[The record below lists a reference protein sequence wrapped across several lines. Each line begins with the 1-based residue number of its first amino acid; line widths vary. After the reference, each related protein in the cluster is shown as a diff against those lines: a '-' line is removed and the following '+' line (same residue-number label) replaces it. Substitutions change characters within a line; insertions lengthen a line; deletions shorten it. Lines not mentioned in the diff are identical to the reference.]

1 MKRATWL
8 IFFLVFF
15 IHVSPLFAAEPMEDL
30 RGPVEQVVQI
40 LQDPKYKDKTQSEVQ
55 RIEIMAVI
63 RKIFDFEEISKR
75 TIARQ
80 WKKFTKEQQQEFQD
94 TFADFLGYTYYQ
106 KVRDAYQGEKV
117 VFLSQEQLKNG
128 KAVVKTN
135 IPRQNDAIP
144 LDYKMVNSKSG
155 WRIYDVVIEGV
166 SLVNNYRTQF
176 SKILNKE
183 TPEQLIA
190 RLKKKISEQ
199 KKQDASS

>member
-1 MKRATWL
+1 MKYMARY
-8 IFFLVFF
+8 IFLLVFF
-15 IHVSPLFAAEPMEDL
+15 IYVSPLWAAEPMEDL
-30 RGPVEQVVQI
+30 KGPVEQVIQI
-40 LQDPKYKDKTQSEVQ
+40 LQDPKYKDKAQSDVQ

-63 RKIFDFEEISKR
+63 REIFDFQEISKR
-75 TIARQ
+75 TISRQ

-94 TFADFLGYTYYQ
+94 TFADFLGHTYYQ

-117 VFLSQEQLKNG
+117 VFLSQEHLENG

-135 IPRQNDAIP
+135 IPRQNGAIP
-144 LDYKMVNSKSG
+144 LDYKMVNGKSG
-155 WRIYDVVIEGV
+155 WRIYDVIIEGV

-183 TPEQLIA
+183 TPDQLIA

>member
-1 MKRATWL
+1 MKYTIRL

-15 IHVSPLFAAEPMEDL
+15 IFVSPLWAAEPMEDL

-63 RKIFDFEEISKR
+63 RGIFDFQEISKR
-75 TIARQ
+75 TISRQ

-94 TFADFLGYTYYQ
+94 TFADFLGHTYYQ

-117 VFLSQEQLKNG
+117 VFLSQELLENG

-135 IPRQNDAIP
+135 IPRQNGAIP
-144 LDYKMVNSKSG
+144 LDYKMVSGKNG

-176 SKILNKE
+176 SKILGKE
-183 TPEQLIA
+183 TPDQLIA

>member
-1 MKRATWL
+1 
-8 IFFLVFF
+8 
-15 IHVSPLFAAEPMEDL
+15 
-30 RGPVEQVVQI
+30 
-40 LQDPKYKDKTQSEVQ
+40 
-55 RIEIMAVI
+55 
-63 RKIFDFEEISKR
+63 
-75 TIARQ
+75 
-80 WKKFTKEQQQEFQD
+80 
-94 TFADFLGYTYYQ
+94 LGYTYYQ

-117 VFLSQEQLKNG
+117 VFLSQEKVKNG

-183 TPEQLIA
+183 TPDQLIA

>member
-1 MKRATWL
+1 MKYAARL
-8 IFFLVFF
+8 ILILGCF
-15 IHVSPLFAAEPMEDL
+15 IYVSPLFAAEPMEDL
-30 RGPVEQVVQI
+30 RGPVEKVIQI
-40 LQDPKYKDKTQSEVQ
+40 LQDPKYKDKTQGEAQ

-63 RKIFDFEEISKR
+63 REIFNFQEISKR
-75 TIARQ
+75 TISRQ

-94 TFADFLGYTYYQ
+94 TFADFLGHTYYQ

-117 VFLSQEQLKNG
+117 VFLSQEHLENG

-144 LDYKMVNSKSG
+144 LDYKMLNGKNG

-176 SKILNKE
+176 SKILGKE
-183 TPEQLIA
+183 TPDQLIA

-199 KKQDASS
+199 KKQDAST